1 MNSAIRPF
9 ADGAAA
15 RGQGIETNP
24 VVVRIMWR
32 AAMF

>member
-1 MNSAIRPF
+1 MNSAIRPI
-9 ADGAAA
+9 AGGAAV
-15 RGQGIETNP
+15 RGQLIETNP